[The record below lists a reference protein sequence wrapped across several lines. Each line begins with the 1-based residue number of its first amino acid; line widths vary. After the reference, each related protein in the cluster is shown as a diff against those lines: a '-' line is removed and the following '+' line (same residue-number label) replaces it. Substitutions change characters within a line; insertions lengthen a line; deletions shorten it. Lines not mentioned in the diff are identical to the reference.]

1 MKSRPVHP
9 GCRDER
15 DAVELSLSELDAAG
29 RKAARGAG
37 YAWGLAEE
45 AGRAARDLAA
55 SGADGA
61 LALLRVLGAIDAEG
75 GAGPA
80 AHAPVPGADAWR
92 ATGETW
98 LCPISTGASLSDR
111 AHRFAVG
118 ESVTL
123 ERVLVP
129 ALVVPVVERGSRAL
143 GHRVESFRVRPG
155 GTGHSV
161 PPDEIGPLTI
171 RVRFA
176 PPSDVSCAPRI
187 APVQGRCRTRRSTLR
202 ALEALAHRT
211 YVPASDAS
219 RADAGGASD
228 DG

>member
-1 MKSRPVHP
+1 MRFRSDR
-9 GCRDER
+9 RDEHG
-15 DAVELSLSELDAAG
+15 VIELSLSELDAAG

-55 SGADGA
+55 TGADGA
-61 LALLRVLGAIDAEG
+61 LALLRVLEALDAEG
-75 GAGPA
+75 GVGPA

-92 ATGETW
+92 ATGGTW
-98 LCPISTGASLSDR
+98 SCPISAGASLSDR
-111 AHRFAVG
+111 AHRFATG

-129 ALVVPVVERGSRAL
+129 ALIVPMVERAGRAL
-143 GHRVESFRVRPG
+143 GHRVESFRVEPD
-155 GTGHSV
+155 GTEDPVS
-161 PPDEIGPLTI
+161 PDGIGPSTVRI
-171 RVRFA
+171 RFA
-176 PPSDVSCAPRI
+176 PSDDVPCAPRA
-187 APVQGRCRTRRSTLR
+187 APAQGRCRTARSTLR

-219 RADAGGASD
+219 RAGAGGASD